1 MEKNIHFKLNGK
13 DVRLTS
19 SPERM
24 LLWVLRS
31 DLEHTGTKYSCG
43 EGFCGACTV
52 LVNNEAVLSCQYP
65 IQDVSGKEV
74 MTIEG
79 LQQNGKLHPL
89 QAAFMQHNA
98 LQCGFCTPGMIMGA
112 YSLLLRNPQPSS
124 REIVED
130 LEGYL
135 CRCGSYNR
143 IIPAIQTAA
152 RTMKGQRS

>member
-1 MEKNIHFKLNGK
+1 MEKIIRFKLNGK
-13 DVRLTS
+13 EVRLSS
-19 SPERM
+19 SPDRM

-43 EGFCGACTV
+43 EGLCGACTV

-65 IQDVSGKEV
+65 VQDVSGKEV

-89 QAAFMQHNA
+89 QTAFMQHNA

-112 YSLLLRNPQPSS
+112 YSLLKKNPRPTYN
-124 REIVED
+124 EIVED

-143 IIPAIQTAA
+143 IIEAIQTAS

>member
-1 MEKNIHFKLNGK
+1 MEKTINFKLNGK

-74 MTIEG
+74 LTIEG

-89 QAAFMQHNA
+89 QTAFMQHNA

-124 REIVED
+124 GEIVED

-143 IIPAIQTAA
+143 IIEAIQTAA